1 MKKLL
6 LPTALALAVMAPIAA
21 AKADTMTYNFC
32 PTGLSLNFCGSVQ
45 VTATP
50 NASGGTDVSFR
61 VANTSS
67 GMPLAVFTAIGIN
80 NAGITSGATYSG
92 LTVSQG
98 ATTYSGWEI
107 GPGTVGDGTGGL
119 LSVNA
124 LSSTIGS
131 ALDNS
136 ISAQCSGPMTRIYSC
151 NGAAPV
157 TISFHT
163 SDVFQVL
170 NDGSNATSLYV
181 NAAAENGACVAG
193 CTGQTT
199 VPEPGSLALFA
210 TGLLGLGPMV
220 RFRRRRNS

>member
-1 MKKLL
+1 
-6 LPTALALAVMAPIAA
+6 
-21 AKADTMTYNFC
+21 
-32 PTGLSLNFCGSVQ
+32 
-45 VTATP
+45 
-50 NASGGTDVSFR
+50 
-61 VANTSS
+61 
-67 GMPLAVFTAIGIN
+67 
-80 NAGITSGATYSG
+80 
-92 LTVSQG
+92 
-98 ATTYSGWEI
+98 
-107 GPGTVGDGTGGL
+107 
-119 LSVNA
+119 
-124 LSSTIGS
+124 
-131 ALDNS
+131 
-136 ISAQCSGPMTRIYSC
+136 MTRIYSC